1 MARPNNRAKWP
12 SAQLL
17 TRAVH
22 VDEAGPV
29 RFVDTEAAAKY
40 LALDAHT
47 LECYRSLDSGPAF
60 YKFGRYVRYAVSDLD
75 QVRRALEAEGIVFIN
90 SGPHIGV
97 MVDVSQ
103 LDTQK

>member
-12 SAQLL
+12 SAQLF
-17 TRAVH
+17 TRAVL
-22 VDEAGPV
+22 VNEAGPV

-75 QVRRALEAEGIVFIN
+75 AWAESCRRSTSASPVAPRIL
-90 SGPHIGV
+90 P
-97 MVDVSQ
+97 VDA
-103 LDTQK
+103 T

>member
-22 VDEAGPV
+22 ADEAGPV

-75 QVRRALEAEGIVFIN
+75 AWAESCRRSTSASPSAPRIL
-90 SGPHIGV
+90 P
-97 MVDVSQ
+97 VDA
-103 LDTQK
+103 T